1 MTNKKPSVLGSSLIS
16 IAAVTAL
23 TVLTTQG
30 ALAQKKYDTGATDTE
45 IKIGNVEAYSG
56 PASAYGVI
64 GKTEGAYFKMI
75 NDAGGINGRKI
86 NFISYD
92 DGYSP
97 PKTVEQTRK
106 LVESDEVLLIFN
118 ALGTPTQTAVQKY
131 LNSKKVPQLF
141 VATGAS
147 KWNDPKDFPW
157 TMGFQPSYRAE
168 ARIFGK
174 YILKNKPG
182 AKVAVFYQNDD
193 FGKDYVAGLKDVF
206 GDKASSPIV
215 AEESY
220 ETTEPSI
227 DSHIVKLK
235 GTGADVLV
243 NISTPKFAAQAIK
256 KMAELQWKPMHVM
269 TDVSISIGAV
279 MKPAGFE
286 ASEGILSAGYL
297 KDASDPQ
304 WANDEGMKKFKAFID
319 KYVPGANIADAN
331 LVYGYAASQTMVQAL
346 KQAGDDLTRANV
358 MKQAASLKDFAP
370 DTTLPGIK
378 VNTSATDFAPIEQL
392 KMMQFKNG
400 KWELFGDIIIA
411 ADTAK
416 FGQPEI
422 TLGTIPGIGGT
433 QRLTRAIGKSKA
445 MDLCLTGRM
454 MDAAEAERSGL
465 VSRIVPS
472 DKLMEEALAMAE
484 KIAAMSRP
492 AAEMAKSAV
501 NRAFETP
508 LSEGLNVERDL
519 FHSTFALEDRS
530 EGMAAFIAKR
540 KPVNKNR

>member
-1 MTNKKPSVLGSSLIS
+1 MRNKKLSLPGSSLIS
-16 IAAVTAL
+16 LAAATAMS
-23 TVLTTQG
+23 VLATQG

-64 GKTEGAYFKMI
+64 GKTEDAYFKMI

-97 PKTVEQTRK
+97 PKTVEQVRK
-106 LVESDEVLLIFN
+106 LIESDEVLLVFN

-131 LNSKKVPQLF
+131 QNAKKVPQLF
-141 VATGAS
+141 LATGAS

-157 TMGFQPSYRAE
+157 TMGFQPSYRVE
-168 ARIFGK
+168 ARIFAK
-174 YILKNKPG
+174 YIQKTKPG
-182 AKVAVFYQNDD
+182 AKIAVFYANDD

-206 GDKASSPIV
+206 GDKASSIIV

-235 GTGADVLV
+235 GTGADVFV

-256 KMAELQWKPMHVM
+256 KMAELEWKPMHVM

-279 MKPAGFE
+279 MKPAGLE

-304 WANDEGMKKFKAFID
+304 WADDEGMKKFKAFID
-319 KYVPGANIADAN
+319 KYMPGANIADTN
-331 LVYGYAASQTMVQAL
+331 LVFGYTAAQTMVQVL
-346 KQAGDDLTRANV
+346 KQAGDDLTRENV

-378 VNTSATDFAPIEQL
+378 INTSATDFAPIEQL

-400 KWELFGDIIIA
+400 RWDLFGDIISA
-411 ADTAK
+411 
-416 FGQPEI
+416 E
-422 TLGTIPGIGGT
+422 IGG
-433 QRLTRAIGKSKA
+433 
-445 MDLCLTGRM
+445 
-454 MDAAEAERSGL
+454 
-465 VSRIVPS
+465 
-472 DKLMEEALAMAE
+472 
-484 KIAAMSRP
+484 
-492 AAEMAKSAV
+492 
-501 NRAFETP
+501 
-508 LSEGLNVERDL
+508 
-519 FHSTFALEDRS
+519 
-530 EGMAAFIAKR
+530 
-540 KPVNKNR
+540 